1 MSLAFAHD
9 DQNSADQF
17 ERRVC
22 LSEQHHSIYVFR
34 KMSER
39 LSALQF
45 STTDATRSC
54 SAKLGVLRTGAAD
67 KDYLLAGHRLM
78 RTKTILDRG
87 TLDTDTRLDTVV
99 ENTVFSRDHGM
110 EYPNDEKTRKDA

>member
-1 MSLAFAHD
+1 
-9 DQNSADQF
+9 
-17 ERRVC
+17 
-22 LSEQHHSIYVFR
+22 
-34 KMSER
+34 
-39 LSALQF
+39 
-45 STTDATRSC
+45 
-54 SAKLGVLRTGAAD
+54 
-67 KDYLLAGHRLM
+67 M